1 MWVICCGMRRSGS
14 TLLYQLTERLV
25 VDTGHGEAIGATRDY
40 GPHFMAEIT
49 AQHGHKAGKLVLK
62 THEFNHD
69 WRVWLEQDAAKGL
82 YVYRNLYDVLVSAS
96 MNDPDVSLDDLDS
109 LRYRADWLVAQ
120 HQHWGQRPNMLI
132 MRYADLVG
140 ATAAAVMAIGDHL
153 GIRVSQRW
161 AIHLAWAH
169 SVAQQRQRE
178 NGAYWRVKDRI
189 RDGRVGMWR
198 DYVTEDQ
205 AMRLIA
211 VVSTVDA
218 PELKV

>member
-14 TLLYQLTERLV
+14 TLLYQLAERLV
-25 VDTGHGEAIGATRDY
+25 VDSGHGEAIGATRDY
-40 GPHFMAEIT
+40 GPDYAALMW
-49 AQHGHKAGKLVLK
+49 AQHGHKAGMLVLK
-62 THEFNHD
+62 THEYIDD
-69 WRVWLEQDAAKGL
+69 WGGELARDAAKGL

-96 MNDPDVSLDDLDS
+96 MNDPDVKLDDLDS

-120 HQHWGQRPNMLI
+120 HRRWITQPNMLI
-132 MRYADLVG
+132 IRYADLVG
-140 ATAAAVMAIGDHL
+140 ATAAATVAIGEHL

-161 AIHLAWAH
+161 AVHLAWAH
-169 SVAQQRQRE
+169 SVAQQKERE

-211 VVSTVDA
+211 VVSTLDV